1 MKNVFNE
8 LMGGLD
14 DVEQFLAGRKEGF
27 KIHVPEEV
35 DVKRIRTAMKMT
47 QSRFSDTFGF
57 SIDAVKNW
65 ETGRRTPESPARTL
79 LTVIE
84 RNPGA
89 VISALY
95 QETGATA
102 TATVHMKRGSASRE
116 RMKAAFRKKR
126 VAAKSQ
132 SKTA

>member
-1 MKNVFNE
+1 MKSVFNE

-95 QETGATA
+95 RETGAT
-102 TATVHMKRGSASRE
+102 VNMKKGSSSRE
-116 RMKAAFRKKR
+116 RVKATFRKRR